1 MKALFSCL
9 ISSFFIPAAAP
20 AAGVDIT
27 GKWSVDGSMN
37 GNAVSFDCTF
47 RQDEKRITGS
57 CKGYEF
63 AAAVTGSVAEEVVQ
77 FSFIYNF
84 AGVLYTCT
92 YTGTLTH
99 DSELKGS
106 IAVTGIDGTKGEF
119 VAKKA

>member
-1 MKALFSCL
+1 MRLLFVCL
-9 ISSFFIPAAAP
+9 ISWFLVPAVAP
-20 AAGVDIT
+20 GASADMT

-47 RQDEKRITGS
+47 RQDDKRITGS

-77 FSFIYNF
+77 FSFVYNF
-84 AGVLYTCT
+84 AGMPYTCT
-92 YTGTLTH
+92 YTGTLTR